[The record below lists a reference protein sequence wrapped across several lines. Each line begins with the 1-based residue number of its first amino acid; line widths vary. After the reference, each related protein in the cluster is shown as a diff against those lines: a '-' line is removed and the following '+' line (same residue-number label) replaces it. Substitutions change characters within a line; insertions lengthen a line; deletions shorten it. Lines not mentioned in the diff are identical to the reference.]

1 MRPFGGVEPHSPS
14 PARSPIPSSRATVG
28 SRTSEALL
36 PHLLFPPSF
45 LPSFRAPAHVSS
57 IRHVCGFRGL
67 SERQYSFFIFF
78 HLFHFPPSFCFFFFF
93 LSRLPVCHGSA
104 PLLSLHI
111 LLLLSSLPLLSSPP
125 IILRVKLICVAAE
138 AGVGG
143 GQGGGRDV
151 ESIIDL

>member
-1 MRPFGGVEPHSPS
+1 MRPFGGAEPHSPS

-78 HLFHFPPSFCFFFFF
+78 SSFSFSPLLLFCFFFF
-93 LSRLPVCHGSA
+93 LSCLPVCHGSA

-143 GQGGGRDV
+143 
-151 ESIIDL
+151 